1 MKKRILVFAVAAFV
15 ALTSFAQ
22 KAYRAPLV
30 TITKDVAGGNAA
42 TFVYS
47 NYAEMGDAGVELVWF
62 SITASTNVA
71 LYTVQSGGGYSNLLF
86 SADLTETTTTNF
98 PASASYGIWPASD
111 TLLLTVASTN
121 DNASA
126 RLLLKVTK

>member
-1 MKKRILVFAVAAFV
+1 MKKRILVFAVAAFL

-22 KAYRAPLV
+22 KAYRAPLMAIAKNTV
-30 TITKDVAGGNAA
+30 GGGSAS
-42 TFVYS
+42 FVFS
-47 NYAEMGDAGVELVWF
+47 NYAEMGDAGVEVVWF

-71 LYTVQSGGGYSNLLF
+71 LYTVQSGGTYSNLLF
-86 SADLTETTTTNF
+86 SADLTEATTTNF

-126 RLLLKVTK
+126 RLVLKVTK

>member
-1 MKKRILVFAVAAFV
+1 MKKRILVFAVSAFV

-30 TITKDVAGGNAA
+30 TITKDVVGGNAA

-47 NYAEMGDAGVELVWF
+47 NYAEMGDAGVEVVWF
-62 SITASTNVA
+62 SITASTNVF
-71 LYTVQSGGGYSNLLF
+71 LYTVQAGGTYSNLLF
-86 SADLTETTTTNF
+86 SADLTEATTTNF

-126 RLLLKVTK
+126 RLVLKVTK

>member
-1 MKKRILVFAVAAFV
+1 MKKRILVFAVSAFV

-30 TITKDVAGGNAA
+30 NITKNVAGGNAA
-42 TFVYS
+42 TFIYS
-47 NYAEMGDAGVELVWF
+47 NYAEMGDAGVEVVWF

-71 LYTVQSGGGYSNLLF
+71 LYTVQSGGAYSNLLF
-86 SADLTETTTTNF
+86 SADLTEATTTNF

-126 RLLLKVTK
+126 RLVLKVTK